1 MSTPETVDTREK
13 ILSPRRPVLAGMLDP
28 RGAAVVC
35 VISCSVLRRRGQDVC
50 WNMVTVRAATAVVA
64 RTVPADRRAAA
75 PQAPL
80 IIAIEAATF
89 VRRASE
95 SGAEPAAC
103 AAASWPSALAT

>member
-1 MSTPETVDTREK
+1 MSTPERVDTREK

-64 RTVPADRRAAA
+64 RTVGGPSAAA

-80 IIAIEAATF
+80 IIAIEASTF

-103 AAASWPSALAT
+103 AAASWPSALTT